1 MLLLCLTTMLS
12 TACGPAPDSPVVAA
26 PDPCV
31 SFSRIHGTDAQV
43 DDAKRSPESRRTWR
57 PLFDQLN
64 AHNDVWERMCLR

>member
-12 TACGPAPDSPVVAA
+12 TGCGPAADSRAITA

-31 SFSRIHGTDAQV
+31 SFNRIQGTDAQV
-43 DDAKRSPESRRTWR
+43 DDAKRSPDSRKVWR

-64 AHNDVWERMCLR
+64 AHNDVWDRTCAR